1 MKKTKGI
8 LGCVMAF
15 IYAIIIQVIVVFIA
29 SAVYG
34 VIKGI
39 SLGAQGAAVEE
50 IAASIVSPSFLLV
63 VQSIASMVTFGVFA
77 LWYYLRLANKRRPS
91 VKEVLAGRSLLW
103 ISLVAI
109 GAQLAIV
116 VIMQGLI
123 PIFPKTFEKYE
134 THIGMLEIGMSFI
147 SFILVVFIAP
157 ISEEFIFRA
166 VILAKAKKIM
176 SFTAANILQSVLF
189 GIMHGNIIQGVYAF
203 ALGLLIGFVY
213 EKRQSI
219 IVPIILHMIFNL
231 SSVIISTIPDSFFQT
246 YKYAGISLL
255 LLAIIISIPAIIIGL
270 KKLIENPIISQD
282 ETNEEDIQG
291 QQEAL
296 SGFQGIE

>member
-15 IYAIIIQVIVVFIA
+15 VYAIVIQVIVVFIA

-34 VIKGI
+34 VIKGS
-39 SLGAQGAAVEE
+39 SLGLQGGAVEE
-50 IAASIVSPSFLLV
+50 IAASMVSPSFLLV

-91 VKEVLAGRSLLW
+91 IKDVLSGRSLLW

-116 VIMQGLI
+116 VMMQGLI

-166 VILAKAKKIM
+166 VILTKAKKIM
-176 SFTAANILQSVLF
+176 SFTAANILQSILF
-189 GIMHGNIIQGVYAF
+189 GIMHGNIVQGVYAF
-203 ALGLLIGFVY
+203 VLGLLIGFVY

-231 SSVIISTIPDSFFQT
+231 SSVMISTIPDSFFERYQ
-246 YKYAGISLL
+246 YAGIILL
-255 LLAIIISIPAIIIGL
+255 FLTIVISVPAIIIGL

>member
-15 IYAIIIQVIVVFIA
+15 VYAIVIQVIVVFIA

-34 VIKGI
+34 VIKGS
-39 SLGAQGAAVEE
+39 SLGLQGGAVEE
-50 IAASIVSPSFLLV
+50 IAASMVSPSFLLV

-91 VKEVLAGRSLLW
+91 IKDVLSGRSLLW

-116 VIMQGLI
+116 VMMQGLI

-166 VILAKAKKIM
+166 VILTKAKKIM
-176 SFTAANILQSVLF
+176 SFTAANILQSILF
-189 GIMHGNIIQGVYAF
+189 GIMHGNIVQGVYAF
-203 ALGLLIGFVY
+203 VLGLLIGFVY

-231 SSVIISTIPDSFFQT
+231 SSVMISTIPDSFFERYQ
-246 YKYAGISLL
+246 YAGIILL
-255 LLAIIISIPAIIIGL
+255 FLTIVISVPAIIIGL
-270 KKLIENPIISQD
+270 KKLSENPIIIEEEEIEEIQQD
-282 ETNEEDIQG
+282 GLSSFEGIQ
-291 QQEAL
+291 
-296 SGFQGIE
+296 